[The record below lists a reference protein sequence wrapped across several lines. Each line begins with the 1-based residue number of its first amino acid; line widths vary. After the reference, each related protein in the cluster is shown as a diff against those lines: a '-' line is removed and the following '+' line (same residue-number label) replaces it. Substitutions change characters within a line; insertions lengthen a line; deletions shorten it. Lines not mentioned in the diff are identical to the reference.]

1 MRDRIIFS
9 DNQQVSARQ
18 ISRALF
24 LEMLGLS
31 TLLLPPAL
39 ARLCGTDG
47 VFAILFGGVLTYLL
61 SVAWNRYDTNVKQ
74 NDTSEQYYNTKVL
87 KIRPW

>member
-31 TLLLPPAL
+31 TLLLPPHWRVCAGQMVYLPFYL
-39 ARLCGTDG
+39 A
-47 VFAILFGGVLTYLL
+47 VF
-61 SVAWNRYDTNVKQ
+61 
-74 NDTSEQYYNTKVL
+74 
-87 KIRPW
+87 

>member
-24 LEMLGLS
+24 LEMAWAQYAVAAAG
-31 TLLLPPAL
+31 TGRVCAGQMVYLPFYL
-39 ARLCGTDG
+39 A
-47 VFAILFGGVLTYLL
+47 VF
-61 SVAWNRYDTNVKQ
+61 
-74 NDTSEQYYNTKVL
+74 
-87 KIRPW
+87 